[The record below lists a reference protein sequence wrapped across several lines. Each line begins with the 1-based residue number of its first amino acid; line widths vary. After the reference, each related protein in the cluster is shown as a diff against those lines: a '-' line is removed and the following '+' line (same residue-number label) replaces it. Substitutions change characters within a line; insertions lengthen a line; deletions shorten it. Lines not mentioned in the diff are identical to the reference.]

1 MGADKYSR
9 SVSMRCST
17 CGSKDFEFDAEVQ
30 DGPIRCSACDRVFTR
45 EELIR
50 ENGALID
57 EHVDEV
63 KNEIVDDLRAS
74 FRKAF
79 AGSKYIKLK

>member
-1 MGADKYSR
+1 MDADKYSR
-9 SVSMRCST
+9 SISMRCST
-17 CGSKDFEFDAEVQ
+17 CGGKDFEFDAEIEN
-30 DGPIRCSACDRVFTR
+30 GPIRCVACDRVFTR

-63 KNEIVDDLRAS
+63 KSEIVDDLRSS

-79 AGSKYIKLK
+79 SGSKFIKFK

>member
-1 MGADKYSR
+1 MDADKYSR
-9 SVSMRCST
+9 SVSMICST

-30 DGPIRCSACDRVFTR
+30 DGPIRCTACDRIFTR

-63 KNEIVDDLRAS
+63 KSEIVSDLKAS
-74 FRKAF
+74 LRKAF
-79 AGSKYIKLK
+79 GGSKYIKFK